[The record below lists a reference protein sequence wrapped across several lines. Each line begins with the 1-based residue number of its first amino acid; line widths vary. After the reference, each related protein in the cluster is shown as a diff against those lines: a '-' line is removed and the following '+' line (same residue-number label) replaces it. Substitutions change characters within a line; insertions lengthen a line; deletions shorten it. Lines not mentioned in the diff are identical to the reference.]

1 MKAENRLL
9 PEWFDLIRVG
19 QVRLPRFQRYEVWGH
34 GEVTSLM
41 ESVFRG
47 LPSGATLVLQVGEE
61 EAFVS
66 RQMSGAPDPTERCLE
81 HLLDG
86 QQRLTALW
94 KCLHN
99 LYDDRTYFV
108 YFKPDEEH
116 DGKDIPWVYGQ
127 ARWWK
132 DGTQF
137 PLWCDDPREVFKRR
151 YLPVSLMNP
160 SESVFQEIR
169 NWCEAATEGNPRA
182 SRDLEESILNVR
194 ERILRYNIPY
204 LGLPATTPP
213 DVALDVFIKL
223 NTTSVKLSSFDVIVA
238 KFESS
243 TGQSL
248 RQLAIELGNEAPEVE
263 RYVEP
268 EDLILGVAAM
278 REGYAPTQAHFQK
291 LDLERLAQEWPELM
305 AGVKWAVE
313 CLEDEYIYD
322 GGRLP
327 SAVVLP
333 VLAALH
339 DDLPRLDD
347 QRHKARS
354 LVRKYLW
361 RAFLTRRYENL
372 IAGRALQDLRGLRHA
387 LRGDEK
393 SVPIF
398 DETQFPLP
406 TVEELTLAGWPKR
419 LDTLARGLLAVSFRA
434 GAHDLIDNEPASVGN
449 VRLRDY
455 HHLFPFALLTGDGQM
470 PGSETYRALNCVLL
484 TWESNRILS
493 SSEPIEYFRAGAK
506 RAQLG
511 AQVIRDRLA
520 SHLIPIEQLSVGG
533 YAKIK
538 DEDDRAEKIR
548 IDYQNFLRARA
559 ELLLE
564 PIEALCAGKDWPKE
578 RLPADRHAAK
588 AS

>member
-1 MKAENRLL
+1 MKAENRLV
-9 PEWFDLIRVG
+9 PEWFELIREG

-34 GEVTSLM
+34 GEITSLM

-47 LPSGATLVLQVGEE
+47 LPSGATLVLQVGKKEP
-61 EAFVS
+61 FVS
-66 RQMSGAPDPTERCLE
+66 RQITGAPDPTKRCLE

-94 KCLHN
+94 KSLHD
-99 LYDDRTYFV
+99 LYEDRTYFV
-108 YFKPDEEH
+108 YFKADEEH
-116 DGKDIPWVYGQ
+116 DGKEIPWVYGQ

-137 PLWCDDPREVFKRR
+137 PIWCDDPREVFKRR

-160 SESVFQEIR
+160 AESAFQEIR
-169 NWCEAATEGNPRA
+169 QWCDTATENNKRA

-194 ERILRYNIPY
+194 QRVQGYNIPY
-204 LGLPATTPP
+204 LVLPESTPP

-238 KFESS
+238 RFETD

-248 RQLAIELGNEAPEVE
+248 RQLATELGNEVPQVE

-268 EDLILGVAAM
+268 EDLILSTATM
-278 REGYAPTQAHFQK
+278 REGYAPTQAHYQK
-291 LDLERLAQEWPELM
+291 LDLQRMSQEWPELV
-305 AGVKWAVE
+305 AGLKWAIE
-313 CLEDEYIYD
+313 CLEEECVFDAA
-322 GGRLP
+322 RLP
-327 SAVVLP
+327 TTVVLP

-339 DDLPRLDD
+339 DDLPRLEDK
-347 QRHKARS
+347 RNKAKA

-361 RAFLTRRYENL
+361 RAFLTRRYENSV
-372 IAGRALQDLRGLRHA
+372 AGRSLADLRGLRHA
-387 LRGDEK
+387 FAGDEK

-406 TVEELTLAGWPKR
+406 TPEELMLAGWPKR
-419 LDTLARGLLAVSFRA
+419 RDTLARGILAITLKA
-434 GAHDLIDNEPASVGN
+434 GGRDLADNEPASVGH

-470 PGSETYRALNCVLL
+470 PGAETYRALNCALL
-484 TWESNRILS
+484 TWETNRILS
-493 SSEPIEYFRAGAK
+493 SGEPIEYFGAGAK
-506 RAQLG
+506 RSQLG
-511 AQVIRDRLA
+511 AQVIRDRLE
-520 SHLIPIEQLSVGG
+520 SHLVPVEPLAVGG
-533 YAKIK
+533 YGKIR

-548 IDYQNFLRARA
+548 VDYQNFLKARA
-559 ELLLE
+559 ELMME
-564 PIEALCAGKDWPKE
+564 PIEALCAGKNWPE
-578 RLPADRHAAK
+578 ETLPAEERTAK